1 MTNTLQISG
10 MTCHHCVRS
19 VTKALQG
26 VAGVDNV
33 SVDLGAGRA
42 QVDGPADPESLL
54 RAVESEGYQAKLLE
68 AQ

>member
-1 MTNTLQISG
+1 MTTLQIGG
-10 MTCHHCVRS
+10 MTCQHCVGA

-42 QVDGPADPESLL
+42 RIEGPADPASLL
-54 RAVESEGYQAKLLE
+54 RAVESEGYDAKLVGV
-68 AQ
+68 Q